1 MIVIYKKCN
10 TTFKNKKKE
19 KDYMHLI
26 CVIIPVLVI
35 FIISYEHL
43 DNETIN
49 D

>member
-1 MIVIYKKCN
+1 
-10 TTFKNKKKE
+10 
-19 KDYMHLI
+19 MHLI

-49 D
+49 DWWFKQDFVKI